1 MPAWSRP
8 PELFESVWAY
18 DLANGTIAVG
28 WGELGDIRGMD
39 SQTVTKLCRQVYP
52 HATEKTYQTI
62 WRTLRRF
69 HGLTPDGVA
78 VGDSVIACHG
88 RSTIVG
94 IGTVAAPS
102 FYDDARGAE
111 RMRAWTH
118 VLKTINQRSYPALS
132 TRHMA
137 SAHAYLRTCKLGLT
151 ALHFLRNAAG
161 TVQPDRPGSP
171 LAIAIGLRWKR
182 QPRHCS
188 PQQTGKPPCRRIQS
202 SCER

>member
-39 SQTVTKLCRQVYP
+39 AQAVTELGRQVYP
-52 HATEKTYQTI
+52 HATEKTRQTI
-62 WRTLRRF
+62 WRTLSRF
-69 HGLTPDGVA
+69 HGLTPDGVT

-94 IGTVAAPS
+94 IGTVAGPS

-118 VLKTINQRSYPALS
+118 VLKANNQRSYP
-132 TRHMA
+132 
-137 SAHAYLRTCKLGLT
+137 
-151 ALHFLRNAAG
+151 HFLPVTWRVRTPTSVPADL
-161 TVQPDRPGSP
+161 V
-171 LAIAIGLRWKR
+171 L
-182 QPRHCS
+182 PRS
-188 PQQTGKPPCRRIQS
+188 TFSEMPA
-202 SCER
+202 ERFSQIVRAVP